1 MKTARV
7 AGRGELTR
15 IRAMSKAQVSSPIRE
30 LSDAVPGK
38 PVLSLHHGLD
48 LGAYFVH
55 SPLRLHAA
63 AVIGIEGN

>member
-1 MKTARV
+1 M

-15 IRAMSKAQVSSPIRE
+15 IRAMSKAQVSSPVRE
-30 LSDAVPGK
+30 LSDLVSGK

-55 SPLRLHAA
+55 GPLMLQAA
-63 AVIGIEGN
+63 AVVGIEGN